1 MLFDIPK
8 DVDFVKILVFRNIF
22 GFPVVDCAPKWNK
35 TVNFG
40 CLPFTQKF
48 KNLKDFLNTVFF
60 LLETTSGQNFSKTEQ
75 CLGE

>member
-8 DVDFVKILVFRNIF
+8 DVVFVIILVFSNIF
-22 GFPVVDCAPKWNK
+22 GFPVVNWALKRNK

-40 CLPFTQKF
+40 CLSFILKF
-48 KNLKDFLNTVFF
+48 KI
-60 LLETTSGQNFSKTEQ
+60 SEQ